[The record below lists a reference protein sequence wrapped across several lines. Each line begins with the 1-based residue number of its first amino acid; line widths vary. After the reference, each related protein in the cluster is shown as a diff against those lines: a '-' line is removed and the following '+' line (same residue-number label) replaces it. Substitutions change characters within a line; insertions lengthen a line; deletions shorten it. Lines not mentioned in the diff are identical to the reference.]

1 MCYYIHHVKL
11 FLSKKRGGILKLAKK
26 VIIFVGIILIIS
38 YIVHVPSRTRN
49 LSCKN
54 STVSLV
60 RQSSRHSTVRRSVP
74 NQIQIIFVLLYR
86 IIPRKT
92 HFIFDSA
99 NIFFAITH
107 ILVYHWQLARRDLSA
122 DATLSYQK

>member
-38 YIVHVPSRTRN
+38 YIAHVPIQARN
-49 LSCKN
+49 RSCKD
-54 STVSLV
+54 SAVSLI
-60 RQSSRHSTVRRSVP
+60 RQSSGHTTVKRSVP
-74 NQIQIIFVLLYR
+74 NRIQFLFVLISC
-86 IIPRKT
+86 IIPHIV
-92 HFIFDSA
+92 HFIFGIA

-107 ILVYHWQLARRDLSA
+107 IPVYHWQLARRNLSA
-122 DATLSYQK
+122 DATLSYQR

>member
-1 MCYYIHHVKL
+1 MLLYTLCKVVFYL
-11 FLSKKRGGILKLAKK
+11 KRGGILKLARK
-26 VIIFVGIILIIS
+26 IIILIGIILIIS
-38 YIVHVPSRTRN
+38 YIVHVPSRARN
-49 LSCKN
+49 HSCKS

-74 NQIQIIFVLLYR
+74 NQIQIIFVLICR

-92 HFIFDSA
+92 HFIFCSA

-107 ILVYHWQLARRDLSA
+107 IPVYHWQLARRNLSA
-122 DATLSYQK
+122 DATLSYQR

>member
-1 MCYYIHHVKL
+1 MCYYIHYVKL

-26 VIIFVGIILIIS
+26 VIILVGIILIIS
-38 YIVHVPSRTRN
+38 YIVHVPSRVRN
-49 LSCKN
+49 HSCKS

-74 NQIQIIFVLLYR
+74 NRIQLIFAPIYR
-86 IIPRKT
+86 IISRKT
-92 HFIFDSA
+92 HFIFGSA

-107 ILVYHWQLARRDLSA
+107 ISVYHWQLARRNLSA
-122 DATLSYQK
+122 DAVLSYQR

>member
-1 MCYYIHHVKL
+1 M
-11 FLSKKRGGILKLAKK
+11 KLAKK

-49 LSCKN
+49 LSRKK

-99 NIFFAITH
+99 NIFFAIAH
-107 ILVYHWQLARRDLSA
+107 IPVYHWQLARRDLSA
-122 DATLSYQK
+122 DAVLSYQR